1 MSIIAYLEAL
11 PAERKLIIQQ
21 LDESIQKNLKGKF
34 EVGIQYGM
42 IGYYVPHKHY
52 PAGYHC
58 NPKEPLPFI
67 QLASQKN
74 FVAVYHMGM
83 YASPE
88 LLAWF
93 EKSYAAL
100 GIGKP
105 DMGKSCIRF
114 KKIDKIP
121 VDLIGEL
128 VSKMSVDEW
137 IQLYEQNLRR

>member
-1 MSIIAYLEAL
+1 MSIKAYLEAL
-11 PAERKLIIQQ
+11 PAERKSIIQQ
-21 LDESIQKNLKGKF
+21 LDQTIQKKLKGNF
-34 EVGIQYGM
+34 EAGIQYGM

-52 PAGYHC
+52 PSGYHC

-93 EKSYAAL
+93 EKAYAAL